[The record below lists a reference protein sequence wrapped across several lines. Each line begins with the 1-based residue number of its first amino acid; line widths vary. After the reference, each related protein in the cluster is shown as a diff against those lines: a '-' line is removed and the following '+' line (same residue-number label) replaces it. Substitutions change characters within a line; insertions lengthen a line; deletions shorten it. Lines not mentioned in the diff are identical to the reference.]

1 MTDRSIPPSSTPQ
14 SARPRR
20 PGATAPPAWA
30 WWLAG
35 LSVVIAAGALYWP
48 TLKAGFLTWDDE
60 EMILANP
67 LVLSPRGWSAIWTR
81 TAHAPGWPNYPLF
94 YTSLW
99 LNHRFW
105 GFDPA
110 PYHATNV
117 ALHALNALL
126 AMCLLR
132 RLGLSR
138 VAAWLCALLFALHP
152 LQVESVAWITERK
165 NVLSGTFYLAAFLL
179 YARHRQTGRWW
190 TYGLALLAYIGAL
203 LSKTASVTFV
213 PSLFLADWLV
223 FARPG
228 QSRRSRLTASLGRL
242 IPFALAGVAAALV
255 LVSVEEPPPASV
267 SLVFRPLLAARVL
280 WFYVGKL
287 LLPLEPTPIYP
298 LWTVDAGTLTAW
310 LPLLVVLLVAVAVY
324 RWRATLGGLAV
335 WGLGHFVVTLLPV
348 SGLAGFGYHDHSF
361 VADRFVYLASLGLF
375 AALAAGV
382 ERMLARRRHS
392 APAIGVLA
400 GGLVAVVAAGVLTWR
415 QIPVWHDS
423 YSFWLAAVTGNPSSW
438 MAQHSS
444 ATQLAFRGRFDEA
457 LSHFRKCVA
466 LRPSFAPAQ
475 MMIGVM
481 LKQLGDLD
489 AAEAQLRQA
498 GQQAPQFV
506 PLRAMLADVWAA
518 KGHVPESVQLLRQI
532 IADDPSAVVAHERLA
547 WILATA
553 PDPLGLGSGEAVR
566 AAQQAARLTLNL
578 DAQPLDTLG
587 VAYAAVGRFDRAIDA
602 AEHALVLARRNGQEY
617 LAAQIEKRLAGY
629 RAGRPYLTAL
639 ATSEPRT
646 PVG

>member
-1 MTDRSIPPSSTPQ
+1 MTDLSIPPSSTPQ

-20 PGATAPPAWA
+20 PRAAAPAAWA
-30 WWLAG
+30 WWLAS
-35 LSVVIAAGALYWP
+35 LSVVVAAGALYWP
-48 TLKAGFLTWDDE
+48 TLEAGFLTWDDE

-67 LVLSPRGWSAIWTR
+67 LVLSPQGWSAIWTR
-81 TAHAPGWPNYPLF
+81 TAQAPGWPNYPLF

-99 LNHRFW
+99 LNHHFW
-105 GFDPA
+105 GLDPA

-126 AMCLLR
+126 ALWLLR

-190 TYGLALLAYIGAL
+190 AYGLSLVAFVAAL
-203 LSKTASVTFV
+203 LSKTASVTLV

-242 IPFALAGVAAALV
+242 IPFALAGFAAALV

-267 SLVFRPLLAARVL
+267 SLGFRPLLAARVL

-287 LLPLEPTPIYP
+287 LLPVGLTPIYP
-298 LWTVDAGTLTAW
+298 LWTVGPGTLTAW
-310 LPLLVVLLVAVAVY
+310 LPLLGLLVAAAAVC
-324 RWRATLGGLAV
+324 RWRGALGGLAL

-375 AALAAGV
+375 AALAAGA
-382 ERMLARRRHS
+382 ERMLARRRRS
-392 APAIGVLA
+392 APAVGVLA
-400 GGLVAVVAAGVLTWR
+400 GGIVAVVAAGVLTWQ
-415 QIPVWHDS
+415 QIPAWHDS
-423 YSFWLAAVTGNPSSW
+423 YSLWLTAAARNPSSW
-438 MAQHSS
+438 MAQYGS
-444 ATQLAFRGRFDEA
+444 ANQIAFRGRFDEA
-457 LSHFRKCVA
+457 LVRFRKCAA
-466 LRPSFAPAQ
+466 LRPQFAPAQ
-475 MMIGVM
+475 MMIGMM
-481 LKQLGDLD
+481 LKRLGDLD
-489 AAEAQLRQA
+489 GAEAQLRQA
-498 GQQAPQFV
+498 AQQTPQFA
-506 PLRAMLADVWAA
+506 PLRAMLADTWAA
-518 KGHVPESVQLLRQI
+518 QGRVPESIQLLQQI
-532 IADDPSAVVAHERLA
+532 IAADPKVVAAHERLA

-553 PDPLGLGSGEAVR
+553 PDPLGRGSSEAVR
-566 AAQQAARLTLNL
+566 AAQQAARLTLKL

-587 VAYAAVGRFDRAIDA
+587 VAYAAIGRFDRAIDA
-602 AEHALVLARRNGQEY
+602 AEHALALARRNGQEY

-629 RAGRPYLTAL
+629 RAGRPYSAEL
-639 ATSEPRT
+639 ATSQP
-646 PVG
+646 G